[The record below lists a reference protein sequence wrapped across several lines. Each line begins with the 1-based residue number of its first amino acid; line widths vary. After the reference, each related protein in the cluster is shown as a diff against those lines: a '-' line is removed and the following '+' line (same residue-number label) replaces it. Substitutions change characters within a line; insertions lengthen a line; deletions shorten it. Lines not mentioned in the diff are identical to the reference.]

1 MTNIKSMSILK
12 VINTDDTSAKNMI
25 MINELRDITT
35 DCLKKLQVIR
45 KDLTSAYIV
54 SQHIIINEDDK
65 YEFKPEKEVRA
76 ENKQHLDLDKVQRE
90 EEKILKDILDTIF
103 SQKTVENKQQNNKKS
118 ALKTDTSNST
128 KNIFVKIKNL
138 IKKLIS
144 SLYPKEKEINVSSE
158 TSNNHVDLMEQNVKN
173 IKIYNKELDK
183 RVEALKNIDLLQ
195 EKISQYKERAVDPKE
210 YNKKKDFVTEV
221 IQRKQHVGQSKINTR

>member
-1 MTNIKSMSILK
+1 MTDIKSILK
-12 VINTDDTSAKNMI
+12 GINTEDTSAKNMI

-45 KDLTSAYIV
+45 QDLTSAYIV
-54 SQHIIINEDDK
+54 SQHIIINENDK
-65 YEFKPEKEVRA
+65 YEFKSEKEVRA
-76 ENKQHLDLDKVQRE
+76 ENKQHLDLDKVQKE
-90 EEKILKDILDTIF
+90 EEKILKDILETIS
-103 SQKTVENKQQNNKKS
+103 SQKTVENKEQHNQKS

-144 SLYPKEKEINVSSE
+144 RLYPKEKEVTVSSE

-195 EKISQYKERAVDPKE
+195 EKISQYKERVVDPKE
-210 YNKKKDFVTEV
+210 CNKKKDFVTEE
-221 IQRKQHVGQSKINTR
+221 IQRKQHRRQNKINTR

>member
-1 MTNIKSMSILK
+1 MTDIKSILK
-12 VINTDDTSAKNMI
+12 GINTNDTSAKNMI

-45 KDLTSAYIV
+45 QDLTSAYIV
-54 SQHIIINEDDK
+54 SQYIIINEDDK

-76 ENKQHLDLDKVQRE
+76 ESKQDLDLDKVQRE
-90 EEKILKDILDTIF
+90 EEKILKDILETIS
-103 SQKTVENKQQNNKKS
+103 SQKTVEDKEQHNQKS
-118 ALKTDTSNST
+118 ALKTDTSKSR

-144 SLYPKEKEINVSSE
+144 RLYPKEKKITVSSE
-158 TSNNHVDLMEQNVKN
+158 TSNNHVDLMEQNLKN

-195 EKISQYKERAVDPKE
+195 EKISQYKERVVDPKE
-210 YNKKKDFVTEV
+210 YNKKKDFVTEAM
-221 IQRKQHVGQSKINTR
+221 QRKHHERQNKINNR

>member
-1 MTNIKSMSILK
+1 MTDIKSILK
-12 VINTDDTSAKNMI
+12 GINTDDTSAKNMI
-25 MINELRDITT
+25 MINEIRDITT

-45 KDLTSAYIV
+45 QDLTSAYIV

-65 YEFKPEKEVRA
+65 YEIKSEKEVRA

-90 EEKILKDILDTIF
+90 EEKILKDILETIS
-103 SQKTVENKQQNNKKS
+103 SQKTVKDKEQDNQKS
-118 ALKTDTSNST
+118 SLKTDTSNST

-144 SLYPKEKEINVSSE
+144 RLYPKEKEITVSSE
-158 TSNNHVDLMEQNVKN
+158 TGNNHMDLMEQNVKN

-183 RVEALKNIDLLQ
+183 RLEALKNIDLLQ
-195 EKISQYKERAVDPKE
+195 EKISQYKERVVDPKE
-210 YNKKKDFVTEV
+210 HNKKKDFVTEA
-221 IQRKQHVGQSKINTR
+221 IQRKQHERQNKTNTR